1 MTDFK
6 ITNKKTKVVQ
16 FMNGTELANFIYKN
30 DRKKY
35 IIEDLTQTKRK
46 RIDNIIFNA
55 VGVLIMLG
63 LYFGVCEILHAIN
76 LIN

>member
-1 MTDFK
+1 MTFK
-6 ITNKKTKVVQ
+6 ITNKKTNIVQ

-46 RIDNIIFNA
+46 RLDNIIFNIA
-55 VGVLIMLG
+55 GVAIMLA
-63 LYFGVCEILHAIN
+63 LYFGLCEILHAIN

>member
-6 ITNKKTKVVQ
+6 ITNKKTNTVQ
-16 FMNGTELANFIYKN
+16 FMNGTELANFIFRN

-46 RIDNIIFNA
+46 KYDNIILNIA
-55 VGVLIMLG
+55 DVGVIFWTL
-63 LYFGVCEILHAIN
+63 
-76 LIN
+76 

>member
-1 MTDFK
+1 MTFK
-6 ITNKKTKVVQ
+6 ITNKKTNIVQ

>member
-16 FMNGTELANFIYKN
+16 FMNGTELANFIFRN
-30 DRKKY
+30 DRNKY

-55 VGVLIMLG
+55 AGVVIMLG
-63 LYFGVCEILHAIN
+63 LYFGLCEILHAIN
-76 LIN
+76 LIK

>member
-6 ITNKKTKVVQ
+6 ITNKKTNTVQ
-16 FMNGTELANFIYKN
+16 FMNGTELANFIFRN

-46 RIDNIIFNA
+46 RLDNIIFNA
-55 VGVLIMLG
+55 LGVLIMLG
-63 LYFGVCEILHAIN
+63 LYFGLCEILHAIN

>member
-6 ITNKKTKVVQ
+6 ITNKKTNIVQ
-16 FMNGTELANFIYKN
+16 IMNGTELANFIYKN

-46 RIDNIIFNA
+46 R
-55 VGVLIMLG
+55 
-63 LYFGVCEILHAIN
+63 
-76 LIN
+76 

>member
-6 ITNKKTKVVQ
+6 ITNKKTNTVQ
-16 FMNGTELANFIYKN
+16 FMNGTELANFVFRN

-46 RIDNIIFNA
+46 KYDNIIFNII
-55 VGVLIMLG
+55 GVAIMLG
-63 LYFGVCEILHAIN
+63 IYFGLCEILHAIN

>member
-6 ITNKKTKVVQ
+6 ITNKKTNIVQ

-35 IIEDLTQTKRK
+35 IIEDLTQNKRK
-46 RIDNIIFNA
+46 RLDNIIFNIA
-55 VGVLIMLG
+55 GVAIMLA
-63 LYFGVCEILHAIN
+63 LYFGLCEILHAIN

>member
-16 FMNGTELANFIYKN
+16 FMNGTELANFIFRN

-46 RIDNIIFNA
+46 KYDNIILNIA
-55 VGVLIMLG
+55 GVVIMLA
-63 LYFGVCEILHAIN
+63 LYFGLCEILHAIN

>member
-6 ITNKKTKVVQ
+6 ITNKKTNIVQ

>member
-1 MTDFK
+1 MTFK
-6 ITNKKTKVVQ
+6 ITNKKTNIVQ

-55 VGVLIMLG
+55 VGVLIMLA
-63 LYFGVCEILHAIN
+63 LYFGLCEILQAIN